1 MREMV
6 ILQEMSRRLA
16 ELCEA
21 SERLSRDMAQAED
34 VYKQEL
40 EERLRLGL
48 RGDDAVRHYN
58 KWMMAHG
65 MGHLA
70 IDTGD
75 DQLI

>member
-21 SERLSRDMAQAED
+21 TERLSRDMAQAED

-40 EERLRLGL
+40 AERLRLGL

-58 KWMMAHG
+58 NWMKAQGMAR
-65 MGHLA
+65 LA

-75 DQLI
+75 NQLI